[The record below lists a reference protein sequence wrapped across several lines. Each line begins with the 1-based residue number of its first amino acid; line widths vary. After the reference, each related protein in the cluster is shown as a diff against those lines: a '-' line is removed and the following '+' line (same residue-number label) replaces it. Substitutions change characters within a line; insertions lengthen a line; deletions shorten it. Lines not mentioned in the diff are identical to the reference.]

1 MFQGK
6 RVSVVFS
13 TYREKGSIRQ
23 SIEEYLATGLVDELI
38 VVNNNA
44 EPGTD
49 EEVRA
54 TDATLIYET
63 KQGYG
68 WGYRKGIEAA
78 TGDYVVLSEPDGTF
92 TARDLEKFLVYAKD
106 FPVVIGSRTNQSTIL
121 EGSKMGLA
129 RKLANVLTAKMLEVL
144 FNTNALTEVGCTY
157 KCFRR
162 DVLDE
167 LSHYWETTDALF
179 ATELLLLVVARRIP
193 FVEIPISFAA
203 RVGVSSLTA
212 TFKDLVYWGLRIQG
226 YIVKFWLRW
235 LKAGRKLLP
244 RR

>member
-1 MFQGK
+1 MFDGK

-13 TYREKGSIRQ
+13 TYREKGSIRA
-23 SIEEYLATGLVDELI
+23 SIEDFMATGLVDELI

-49 EEVRA
+49 EEVKA
-54 TDATLIYET
+54 TEATLIYET
-63 KQGYG
+63 RQGYG
-68 WGYRKGIEAA
+68 WGYRKGIETA
-78 TGDYVVLSEPDGTF
+78 TGDIIVLSEPDGTF
-92 TARDLEKFLVYAKD
+92 TGRDLEKFLVYSRD

-162 DVLDE
+162 EVLDD
-167 LSHYWETTDALF
+167 LSRYWETTDALF
-179 ATELLLLVVARRIP
+179 ATELLLLVVAQRTP

-212 TFKDLVYWGLRIQG
+212 TFKDLVYWGLRIQH

-235 LKAGRKLLP
+235 LKAGRKLQP
-244 RR
+244 RE